1 MPSLEQIFV
10 WLIGLP
16 SAALY
21 AAAFGF
27 SALENIFPPF
37 PADGLVAL
45 CAFVAN
51 PGQASVTAVWAMVVV
66 GNIAGAGVTF
76 ALGRRYGAA
85 GLRARLEE
93 KGLVRREEKMEHLY
107 ERYGLVAIFLARL
120 IPGVRAI
127 VPPFAGAMKLSATK
141 TLVVVGLASAIW
153 YGVIVLIAFR
163 VGEDWRLYIDEIQ
176 KIGVW
181 GGVVAVVLVAT
192 AGGAVFW
199 YTRRRR
205 EQS

>member
-1 MPSLEQIFV
+1 VPTLEQVFV

-51 PGQASVTAVWAMVVV
+51 PGQASVTAVWAFVVA
-66 GNIAGAGVTF
+66 GNVAGAGVTF

-93 KGLVRREEKMEHLY
+93 QGLVRREEKMEHLY
-107 ERYGLVAIFLARL
+107 ERYGLVAIFLARM

-127 VPPFAGAMKLSATK
+127 VPPFAGAMKLSATR
-141 TLVVVGLASAIW
+141 TLLVVGLASAIW

-163 VGEDWRLYIDEIQ
+163 VGEDWRLYIEEIR

-181 GGVVAVVLVAT
+181 GGAVAVVLVAA
-192 AGGAVFW
+192 AGGIIFW

-205 EQS
+205 ARA

>member
-1 MPSLEQIFV
+1 MPTLEQVFA
-10 WLIGLP
+10 WLIDLP

-66 GNIAGAGVTF
+66 GNVAGAGVTF
-76 ALGRRYGAA
+76 ALGRRYGAE

-93 KGLVRREEKMEHLY
+93 RGLVRREEKMEHLY
-107 ERYGLVAIFLARL
+107 ERYGLVAIFLARM

-127 VPPFAGAMKLSATK
+127 VPPFAGAMKLSATR
-141 TLVVVGLASAIW
+141 TLIVVGLASAIW

-163 VGEDWRLYIDEIQ
+163 VGEDWQLYIEEIK
-176 KIGVW
+176 KIGAW
-181 GGVVAVVLVAT
+181 GAGVAAVFVVI
-192 AGGAVFW
+192 AGGAVYW

-205 EQS
+205 DRT